1 MDTRSTIR
9 RRADGTGVC
18 CQRLCLHRNSGLGM
32 AGLDASGSLLAVE
45 KVSIR
50 IVPWYRHFPA
60 IAGDFR

>member
-1 MDTRSTIR
+1 
-9 RRADGTGVC
+9 
-18 CQRLCLHRNSGLGM
+18 M